1 MLQAVLCSNLK
12 YLVQYPMEE
21 LQSTGNEKLI
31 GAAEL
36 ADKLDITLQML
47 SVYVKAY
54 TKVSKTQIKK
64 VGRKGRHFNP
74 LQVEI
79 LTNAREMVRSN
90 TGVSVDTAVRR
101 ALVFDSEVL
110 ESAAEGIETRR
121 GDAVLLKAL
130 RAEVAAPI
138 VEELQALRRDIAE
151 LKEAQMVKVQEKPVE
166 EQIIEKPVQEELSTI
181 EADAKNDKPGT
192 FTNIG
197 TFLDRFLARFRGS

>member
-1 MLQAVLCSNLK
+1 
-12 YLVQYPMEE
+12 MEE

-90 TGVSVDTAVRR
+90 TGVSVDTAIRR
-101 ALVFDSEVL
+101 ALVFDSEAL
-110 ESAAEGIETRR
+110 ESAAEGIEARQ
-121 GDAVLLKAL
+121 GDTALLQAL

-151 LKEAQMVKVQEKPVE
+151 LKASTVAQARNIPVE
-166 EQIIEKPVQEELSTI
+166 SPGM
-181 EADAKNDKPGT
+181 NDDKSYS
-192 FTNIG
+192 
-197 TFLDRFLARFRGS
+197 LLQRLVKRVFRV